1 MVHTTVDGTFR
12 QTNLTNEAS
21 DYLAKR
27 EELRLAE
34 IELMRQR
41 ERVADLRRHLPQG
54 APIQDYAFEEG
65 PRDLNAGDAP
75 VRTTRLSELFSK
87 TSGERGTSAQPGR
100 SLIIYHLMYGKQQ
113 TKPCP
118 MCTAWLD
125 GANGIAHHLAQN
137 LDFAV
142 VAAADLPTLRAHAR
156 ARGWDKLRLLS
167 AGNSTFKYDLGSEDR
182 EGHQDSTISVFTR
195 DADGTLRHFYT
206 AHPRMAPDIK
216 ERGIDLLAP
225 IWHFMDL
232 TPQGRGNWYTSLD
245 YGTRVQAASR

>member
-1 MVHTTVDGTFR
+1 MVNTIVDGTFR
-12 QTNLTNEAS
+12 QTNLTNES
-21 DYLAKR
+21 SEYLAKR

-41 ERVADLRRHLPQG
+41 ERVAELRRHLPEG
-54 APIQDYAFEEG
+54 APIQDYAFQEG
-65 PRDLNAGDAP
+65 PRDLNSGDALA
-75 VRTTRLSELFSK
+75 RTTHLSELF
-87 TSGERGTSAQPGR
+87 TQRNR
-100 SLIIYHLMYGKQQ
+100 SLIIYHFMYGKQQ

-125 GANGIAHHLAQN
+125 GANGVAHHLAQN

-182 EGHQDSTISVFTR
+182 KGHQDSTISVFTR
-195 DADGTLRHFYT
+195 DAAGTLRHFYS
-206 AHPRMAPDIK
+206 AHPRMALDIK

-232 TPQGRGNWYTSLD
+232 TPAGRGNWYTSLD
-245 YGTRVQAASR
+245 YGTKVSAAST

>member
-1 MVHTTVDGTFR
+1 MLPATPDGKLP
-12 QTNLTNEAS
+12 QTNLTNESAA
-21 DYLAKR
+21 YLAKR

-54 APIQDYAFEEG
+54 APIQDYQFEEG
-65 PRDLNAGDAP
+65 PRDLNAGDTPARA
-75 VRTTRLSELFSK
+75 VRLSELFTK
-87 TSGERGTSAQPGR
+87 PDR
-100 SLIIYHLMYGKQQ
+100 SLVVYHLMYGKRQ

-118 MCTAWLD
+118 MCTAWID
-125 GANGIAHHLAQN
+125 AANGVAHHLAQN

-142 VAAADLPTLRAHAR
+142 AAAADLPTLRAHAR

-167 AGNSTFKYDLGSEDR
+167 AGNSTFKFDLGSEDR
-182 EGHQDSTISVFTR
+182 EGRQDSAISVFTR
-195 DADGTLRHFYT
+195 DADGTVRHFYT
-206 AHPRMAPDIK
+206 AHPWLALDVK
-216 ERGIDLLAP
+216 ERGIDLLNP

-245 YGTRVQAASR
+245 YGTKVQAAST

>member
-1 MVHTTVDGTFR
+1 MTTMVHTIVDPTYR
-12 QTNLTNEAS
+12 QTNLTNES
-21 DYLAKR
+21 PEYLAQR

-41 ERVADLRRHLPQG
+41 ERVAELRRSLPQG
-54 APIQDYAFEEG
+54 APIQDYQFEEG

-75 VRTTRLSELFSK
+75 LRTVRLSELF
-87 TSGERGTSAQPGR
+87 TGPNR
-100 SLIIYHLMYGKQQ
+100 SLVIYHFMYGKRQ
-113 TKPCP
+113 TKACP

-125 GANGIAHHLAQN
+125 GANGVAHHLAQN

-142 VAAADLPTLRAHAR
+142 VTAADIPTARAHAR

-167 AGNSTFKYDLGSEDR
+167 AGNNTFKYDLGSEDR

-195 DADGTLRHFYT
+195 DASGQVRHFYS
-206 AHPRMAPDIK
+206 AHPRMAPDIQ
-216 ERGIDLLAP
+216 ERGIDLLTP

-232 TPQGRGNWYTSLD
+232 TPQGRGKWYTSLD
-245 YGTRVQAASR
+245 YGTKVQAA

>member
-1 MVHTTVDGTFR
+1 MVHTIVDGTFR
-12 QTNLTNEAS
+12 QTNLTNES
-21 DYLAKR
+21 SEYLAKR

-54 APIQDYAFEEG
+54 APIQNYPFDEG
-65 PRDLNAGDAP
+65 PRDLSAGDAP
-75 VRTTRLSELFSK
+75 VRTTRLSELFTK
-87 TSGERGTSAQPGR
+87 PDR
-100 SLIIYHLMYGKQQ
+100 SLIIYHLMFGKRQ

-125 GANGIAHHLAQN
+125 GANGVAHHLAQN

-142 VAAADLPTLRAHAR
+142 VAAADIPSLRAHAR

-167 AGNSTFKYDLGSEDR
+167 AGNSTFKYDFGSEER
-182 EGHQDSTISVFTR
+182 EGHQDSTVSVFTR
-195 DADGTLRHFYT
+195 DAEGTLRHFYT
-206 AHPRMAPDIK
+206 AHPRMAPEIP

-232 TPQGRGNWYTSLD
+232 TPQGRGNWYAKLD
-245 YGTRVQAASR
+245 YGTKVQAAST